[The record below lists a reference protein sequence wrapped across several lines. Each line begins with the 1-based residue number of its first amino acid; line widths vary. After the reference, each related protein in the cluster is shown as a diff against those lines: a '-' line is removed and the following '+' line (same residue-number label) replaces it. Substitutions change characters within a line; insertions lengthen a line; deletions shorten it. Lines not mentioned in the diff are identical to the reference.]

1 MNIPPVLHV
10 HVASY
15 IFISKRTHALIDINV
30 GGKKCIWIKIMQRS
44 LIALAIVNANK
55 LYFYIAYLPGN
66 LSGKDSVGPPTMESG
81 QHQGAA
87 LSLLNHL
94 IHLRAV
100 TFAFLPS
107 TTSLS

>member
-1 MNIPPVLHV
+1 
-10 HVASY
+10 
-15 IFISKRTHALIDINV
+15 
-30 GGKKCIWIKIMQRS
+30 MQRS

-55 LYFYIAYLPGN
+55 LYFYITYPPAN
-66 LSGKDSVGPPTMESG
+66 LSGKDSVGPPTLETG

-100 TFAFLPS
+100 TFASLPG
-107 TTSLS
+107 TASLS